1 MAEVIIVIAQEGFQD
16 KEFSDTK
23 EAISKAG
30 FRCDVA
36 SSSTSIAKGK
46 LGLEIHPD
54 ITIEDALIGLDMYRA
69 VVFIG
74 GPGAVSYFDDA
85 KVQGL
90 AKIALD
96 KEKLVCAICI
106 APMILAKAGL
116 LKGRRATV
124 WDGDGKQSEYF
135 GLHGIE
141 YTSEDVTVDENIIT
155 ANGPEAALAFGEK
168 IAELLS

>member
-23 EAISKAG
+23 ESISRAG
-30 FRCDVA
+30 FKCDVA

-46 LGLEIHPD
+46 LGLEIYPD

-74 GPGAVSYFDDA
+74 GPGAYDLIDDK

-90 AKIALD
+90 AKMALD
-96 KEKLVCAICI
+96 KDKLVCAICV
-106 APMILAKAGL
+106 APMILAKAGIL
-116 LKGRRATV
+116 SDKEATV
-124 WDGDGKQSEYF
+124 WDGDKEQSSYF
-135 GLHGIE
+135 NSNGIR
-141 YTSEDVTVDENIIT
+141 YTGEDVTVDGKIVT
-155 ANGPEAALAFGEK
+155 ANGPEAAASFGEK